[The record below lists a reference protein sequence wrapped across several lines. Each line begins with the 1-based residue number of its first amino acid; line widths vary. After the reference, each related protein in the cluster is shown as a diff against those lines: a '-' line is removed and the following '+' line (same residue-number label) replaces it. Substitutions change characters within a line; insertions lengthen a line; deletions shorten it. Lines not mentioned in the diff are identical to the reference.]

1 MGCAR
6 AKSLIF
12 CSTHML
18 CLQLEPR
25 YGKIRSDTRHISKV
39 WCGKYIH
46 NDKLVLCAG
55 FWAKCSWIRSFIGV
69 FWSDFHILAY
79 TFQYEKKTKKTLL
92 LIIKIIF
99 WKAVF
104 FFPNYQRTH
113 THLQNH
119 PKKTQKN
126 HESGLK
132 LQGQGPVYLTDGH
145 GQRTADSTPES
156 NIYT

>member
-39 WCGKYIH
+39 WCGRYIH

-79 TFQYEKKTKKTLL
+79 TFQYEKKTKKHFAHNFVNNQNYFL
-92 LIIKIIF
+92 KSCIF
-99 WKAVF
+99 LPQLPKNPYA
-104 FFPNYQRTH
+104 PPKP
-113 THLQNH
+113 
-119 PKKTQKN
+119 PKKNSKKSRKWAYG
-126 HESGLK
+126 SGFALW
-132 LQGQGPVYLTDGH
+132 GI
-145 GQRTADSTPES
+145 S
-156 NIYT
+156 NRRWF